1 MKKIIS
7 YILIIFIIMF
17 SFFIEVKA
25 YEVPTVSSKS
35 ILFKNLDTDEI
46 IYEQNSDEVR
56 KLASI
61 TKVMTALVSIENI
74 KDFNEKVIVTWDMI
88 KDIDIDYS
96 MAGFKTGD
104 TITYDELLYG
114 VMLPSGADA
123 TNILGVSIGGSL
135 SNFVDMMNKKA
146 KEIGMNNTHFTNTIG
161 MDDPDH
167 YSTAKDI
174 ALMMKYAYSNKNFMK
189 YASSEEYKLTSI
201 DKTLKGPVLKM
212 HKDYNMNYVIGGKT
226 GFTEEAGDCLV
237 TIAENNKSKF
247 ILVTLGADYTNK
259 YQHMEDQKVIYEYFF
274 NNYDYKKILSKK
286 DKLVK
291 LKTIYDVSY
300 TIKSD
305 EDVIRYIDKT
315 VTNDDLNYEYSGI
328 KKLGK
333 KIKKGDKLGTY
344 FIKLKEDVLYQKDI
358 YAPADVK
365 MTLEYFIKDNI
376 VFYSVSLLLIIILLI
391 LFVKKRKKHKRKNK
405 KRR

>member
-7 YILIIFIIMF
+7 CILIIFIVMF
-17 SFFIEVKA
+17 SNFIDVKA
-25 YEVPTVSSKS
+25 YEVPNVSSQS

-74 KDFNEKVIVTWDMI
+74 KDFNEKIVVTWDMI

-96 MAGFKTGD
+96 TAGFKTGN
-104 TITYDELLYG
+104 TVTYDELLYG

-123 TNILGVSIGGSL
+123 TNILGVSIGGTL
-135 SNFVDMMNKKA
+135 SNFVEMMNNKA

-161 MDDPDH
+161 MDDPNH

-174 ALMMKYAYSNKNFMK
+174 ALMMKYAYSNKTFMK
-189 YASSEEYKLTSI
+189 YASAEEYQLTSI
-201 DKTLKGPVLKM
+201 DKLLKGPVLKM
-212 HKDYNMNYVIGGKT
+212 HKDFNMNYVIGGKT
-226 GFTEEAGDCLV
+226 GFTEEAGDCLA
-237 TIAENNKSKF
+237 TISENNKSKF

-259 YQHMEDQKVIYEYFF
+259 YQHMEDQKAIYEYFF
-274 NNYDYKKILSKK
+274 NNYDYKKILSKN

-300 TIKSD
+300 TVKSD
-305 EDVIRYIDKT
+305 EDVIRYIGKM
-315 VTNDDLNYEYSGI
+315 VTNDDLTYDYSGI
-328 KKLGK
+328 KTLGK

-344 FIKLKEDVLYQKDI
+344 FIKLKDDILYQKDI
-358 YAPADVK
+358 YAPDDVK
-365 MTLEYFIKDNI
+365 MTLEFFIKDNI

-391 LFVKKRKKHKRKNK
+391 LFVKTRKKNKRRKK

>member
-7 YILIIFIIMF
+7 CILIIFIVMF
-17 SFFIEVKA
+17 SNFIDVKA
-25 YEVPTVSSKS
+25 YEVPNVSSQS

-74 KDFNEKVIVTWDMI
+74 KDFNEKIVVTWDMI

-96 MAGFKTGD
+96 TAGFKTGN
-104 TITYDELLYG
+104 TVTYDELLYG

-123 TNILGVSIGGSL
+123 TNILGVSIGGTL
-135 SNFVDMMNKKA
+135 SNFVEMMNNKA

-161 MDDPDH
+161 MDDPNH

-174 ALMMKYAYSNKNFMK
+174 ALMMKYAYSNKTFMK
-189 YASSEEYKLTSI
+189 YASAEEYQLTSI
-201 DKTLKGPVLKM
+201 DKLLKGPVLKM
-212 HKDYNMNYVIGGKT
+212 HKDFNMNYVIGGKT
-226 GFTEEAGDCLV
+226 GFTEEAGDCLA
-237 TIAENNKSKF
+237 TISENNKSKF

-259 YQHMEDQKVIYEYFF
+259 YQHMEDQKAIYEYFF
-274 NNYDYKKILSKK
+274 NNYDYKKILSKN

-300 TIKSD
+300 TVKSD
-305 EDVIRYIDKT
+305 EDVIRYIGKM
-315 VTNDDLNYEYSGI
+315 VTNDDLTYDYSGI
-328 KKLGK
+328 KTLGK

-344 FIKLKEDVLYQKDI
+344 FIKLKDDILYQKDI
-358 YAPADVK
+358 YAPDDVK
-365 MTLEYFIKDNI
+365 MTLEFFIKDNI
-376 VFYSVSLLLIIILLI
+376 VFLSVSLLLIIILLI
-391 LFVKKRKKHKRKNK
+391 LFVKTRKKNKRRKK